1 MRPSTQELLPKVEA
15 HLEKLSQELI
25 NELATIVNGDWGL
38 NKSVTAEK
46 LAQLDIEVFVDSY
59 RLVLYPMDGAGTQLG
74 YRGLLPAY
82 AEGLLNEEE
91 LNPNLDLYDFTNE
104 EDNRELNEFDSS
116 LQQIFSAWFV
126 KCWKKVDSSILKQP
140 VYLLFHD
147 ASESVHL
154 NAK

>member
-1 MRPSTQELLPKVEA
+1 MNPSTKDLLPKVEA
-15 HLEKLSQELI
+15 HLETLTQELTK
-25 NELATIVNGDWGL
+25 ELISIIHGDWGL
-38 NKSVTAEK
+38 NKSVTPEK
-46 LAQLDIEVFVDSY
+46 VAQLDIEVFVDSY
-59 RLVLYPMDGAGTQLG
+59 RLVLYPMDGSGTQLG

-104 EDNRELNEFDSS
+104 EDIRDLNEFDNA
-116 LQQIFSAWFV
+116 LQDIFTRWFV
-126 KCWKKVDSSILKQP
+126 KCWNEVDSSNLKQP

-147 ASESVHL
+147 ASESVYL